1 MSKLPASVPVPSIEL
16 ADARIAAALADP
28 AVRHWVKDALRSA
41 SNRDPVDAA
50 QDAEM
55 VARLLGDRVDAML
68 VLLGAAAA
76 GAPPVSGA

>member
-1 MSKLPASVPVPSIEL
+1 VSALPAASPVPSIEV
-16 ADARIAAALADP
+16 AEARIAVTLADP

-41 SNRDPVDAA
+41 CDRDPVDAA

-68 VLLGAAAA
+68 VHLSDGAADAS
-76 GAPPVSGA
+76 PLSGA